1 MATTLTRWDPF
12 QQIAQLQ
19 RELDR
24 TFRRVTPDGEGRQL
38 GWMPAVDIEQ
48 TDDSIVLKMD
58 IPGMRQEDVSIEV
71 KNQTL
76 TISGERQQ
84 EREEKHEGYY
94 NRERVFG
101 RFSRTF
107 MLPEGVT
114 PDDIEATFRDGVLT
128 VRLPRP
134 REEQPKSIEIKS
146 ESSQTSQSSAGS
158 GNPQ

>member
-1 MATTLTRWDPF
+1 MATMLTRWDPF

-24 TFRRVTPDGEGRQL
+24 TFRHLPSDGNGRQA
-38 GWMPAVDIEQ
+38 GWMPAVDVEQ

-58 IPGMRQEDVSIEV
+58 LPGMRREDVSIEA

-76 TISGERQQ
+76 IVTGERRQ

-107 MLPEGVT
+107 MLPEGVAA
-114 PDDIEATFRDGVLT
+114 DDIEATFHDGVLT

-134 REEQPKSIEIKS
+134 REEQPKSIEIKP
-146 ESSQTSQSSAGS
+146 ESSQASRDAAGS
-158 GNPQ
+158 GSSQ

>member
-12 QQIAQLQ
+12 QQIAELQ

-24 TFRRVTPDGEGRQL
+24 TFRRATPDGDGRQA
-38 GWMPAVDIEQ
+38 GWMPAVDVEQ
-48 TDDSIVLKMD
+48 TDDSIVLRMD
-58 IPGMRQEDVSIEV
+58 LPGMRREDVSIEV

-76 TISGERQQ
+76 IVSGERQQ

-101 RFSRTF
+101 RFTRTF

-134 REEQPKSIEIKS
+134 REEQPRSIEIKP
-146 ESSQTSQSSAGS
+146 ESSQTSRKAARS
-158 GNPQ
+158 GDSR

>member
-24 TFRRVTPDGEGRQL
+24 AFQRGTSNGDGRQV
-38 GWMPAVDIEQ
+38 GWMPAVDVEQ

-58 IPGMRQEDVSIEV
+58 LPGMGREDISIEA

-76 TISGERQQ
+76 TISGERRE
-84 EREEKHEGYY
+84 EREEEHEGYY
-94 NRERVFG
+94 TRERVFG
-101 RFSRTF
+101 RFTRTF
-107 MLPEGVT
+107 MLPEGVS
-114 PDDIEATFRDGVLT
+114 PDDIEASFRDGVLT

-134 REEQPKSIEIKS
+134 REEQPKPIEIKA
-146 ESSQTSQSSAGS
+146 EDSQTSS
-158 GNPQ
+158 GRSR

>member
-1 MATTLTRWDPF
+1 MTTTLTRWDPF

-24 TFRRVTPDGEGRQL
+24 AFRRETPDGDGRQA
-38 GWMPAVDIEQ
+38 GWMPAVDVEQ

-58 IPGMRQEDVSIEV
+58 LPGMRREDVSIEV

-76 TISGERQQ
+76 TVSGERQQ
-84 EREEKHEGYY
+84 EREQKHEGYY

-107 MLPEGVT
+107 MLPEGVDA
-114 PDDIEATFRDGVLT
+114 DDIEATFSDGVLT
-128 VRLPRP
+128 VSLPRP
-134 REEQPKSIEIKS
+134 REDQPKSIEIKS
-146 ESSQTSQSSAGS
+146 ESPQTSQNSASSGRS
-158 GNPQ
+158 Q